1 MLQIFFYFIIEKIT
15 NSYKLQEKILMNSI
29 RKNIFLFHHYKNG
42 RRIKRFIARFF
53 FLLIIC
59 PITNIKAKIK
69 IIMYYYNT
77 YIKKIAI

>member
-1 MLQIFFYFIIEKIT
+1 
-15 NSYKLQEKILMNSI
+15 MNSI
-29 RKNIFLFHHYKNG
+29 HKNILLFHHYKNG
-42 RRIKRFIARFF
+42 RRIKRFIARFS

-77 YIKKIAI
+77 YIKKICNLNYFTVSMYVVL